1 MSCNTLFKHPCDP
14 PGDPDGDRD
23 PDLGGGDDLD
33 GEEEEDED
41 ESASAMAANIAGDRE
56 LKALP
61 VVLLFKSNFQAFLN
75 RTRMLLTRS
84 ADQNM
89 QLGKDAPGDRKIYA
103 LLVFNCSTLYYFRNL
118 ALTSSPNVFIEG
130 KLIMDGFNFSLIHV
144 FGSINA
150 FGR

>member
-1 MSCNTLFKHPCDP
+1 MADKKSHSMTKDRGVAIHDKHPCDP

-41 ESASAMAANIAGDRE
+41 ESASAMAANIADDRE

-75 RTRMLLTRS
+75 PEIIYWQRSCLDPAVRPSLLEE
-84 ADQNM
+84 N
-89 QLGKDAPGDRKIYA
+89 
-103 LLVFNCSTLYYFRNL
+103 
-118 ALTSSPNVFIEG
+118 
-130 KLIMDGFNFSLIHV
+130 
-144 FGSINA
+144 
-150 FGR
+150 